1 MRRIAFMMP
10 MQILYQYHTS
20 IPNASQLGKNILSIM
35 FSSPVPAQPLSEPR
49 SKTHANLQSCLP
61 ASKGTR
67 IGNFS

>member
-49 SKTHANLQSCLP
+49 SKV
-61 ASKGTR
+61 
-67 IGNFS
+67 